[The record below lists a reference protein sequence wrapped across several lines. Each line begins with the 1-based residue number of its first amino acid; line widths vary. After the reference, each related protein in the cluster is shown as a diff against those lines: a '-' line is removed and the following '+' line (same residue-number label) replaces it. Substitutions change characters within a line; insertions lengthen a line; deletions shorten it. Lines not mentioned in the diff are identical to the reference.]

1 MCETLYYFI
10 ITKKIES
17 EVFIKFVVSAIG
29 VVEMEGWSL
38 KCSEGVFLIL
48 CVGGIYVVILRTIFY
63 LPLFISRLPHSRLT

>member
-38 KCSEGVFLIL
+38 KCSEALIL
-48 CVGGIYVVILRTIFY
+48 CVGSYIKDKTIFY
-63 LPLFISRLPHSRLT
+63 LPLFISRLLHSRLT

>member
-29 VVEMEGWSL
+29 VVEMERWKS
-38 KCSEGVFLIL
+38 
-48 CVGGIYVVILRTIFY
+48 VVCTL
-63 LPLFISRLPHSRLT
+63 LEVQ